1 VQPNRSA
8 GRRRS
13 GISFE
18 PYELDVMQRP
28 PRAVDPPILDAFG
41 VWRVVFVE
49 IGAARPHFMG
59 VLLDE
64 IAGRVRRVRPSSRRQ
79 CAGDRSSVLS
89 AQ

>member
-28 PRAVDPPILDAFG
+28 PRAVDPPILNAFG
-41 VWRVVFVE
+41 MWRVVLSDWRCSPSLY
-49 IGAARPHFMG
+49 G
-59 VLLDE
+59 
-64 IAGRVRRVRPSSRRQ
+64 RPS
-79 CAGDRSSVLS
+79 G
-89 AQ
+89 